1 MSFSRLADDLAAACQ
16 ETFGEGALYTPL
28 NHSPVP
34 LNVIFDLDHVVIEG
48 DGEVGVETVKP
59 AVTVRVSDTVAAG
72 FTPRHGDTVTVRD
85 IAYVVVAVEPD
96 GEAQTTLI
104 MRRAG
109 NA

>member
-1 MSFSRLADDLAAACQ
+1 MTFSRLADDLAAACQ
-16 ETFGEGALYTPL
+16 EAFGEGALYTPL
-28 NHSPVP
+28 NHEPVS

-59 AVTVRVSDTVAAG
+59 AVTVRVSDTVTAS
-72 FTPRHGDTVTVRD
+72 FTPRQGDMVAVRG
-85 IAYVVVAVEPD
+85 ATYVVVAVEPD

-104 MRRAG
+104 LRRTG